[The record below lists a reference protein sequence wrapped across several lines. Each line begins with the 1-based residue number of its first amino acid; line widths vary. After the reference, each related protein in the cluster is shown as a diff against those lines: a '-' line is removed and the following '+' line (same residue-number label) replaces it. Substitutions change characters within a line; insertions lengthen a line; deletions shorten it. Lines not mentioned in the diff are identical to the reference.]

1 MDRTDSP
8 TQPPTETRSADLA
21 GDGDVDELAEDSTDD
36 GVGNPSEEARNNGKL
51 NPSF

>member
-8 TQPPTETRSADLA
+8 TQPHTETRSADLA
-21 GDGDVDELAEDSTDD
+21 GDGDVDALADLPTDD
-36 GVGNPSEEARNNGKL
+36 GDGDPTAEARGNGKL

>member
-21 GDGDVDELAEDSTDD
+21 AEGDVDELADVSTDD
-36 GVGNPSEEARNNGKL
+36 GDGDPSEDARSNGKL